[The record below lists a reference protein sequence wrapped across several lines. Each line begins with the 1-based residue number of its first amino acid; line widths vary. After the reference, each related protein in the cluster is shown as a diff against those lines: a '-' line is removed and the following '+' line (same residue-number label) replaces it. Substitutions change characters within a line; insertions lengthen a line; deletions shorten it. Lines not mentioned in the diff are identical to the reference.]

1 MTSENQPN
9 HTHIV
14 GVGMT
19 PVAENWEKSLREIAL
34 EAITAA
40 RNDAG
45 GLRPQALYV
54 ANMLAPTL
62 SGQTQLGP
70 LLADFA
76 GLREIEALSVDAA
89 GASGGMAVR
98 QAHLAIAS
106 GVFDVVMVVGVEKAT
121 EQVSSAVSAALASA
135 SDADYETIHGITP
148 AAQAGLIM
156 RRYFHEHQAPAEAL
170 AGFSLN
176 AHANAVANPYALLR
190 RRIRPED
197 YAKAP
202 MVSEPVSVMDSAPV
216 ADGAAALILARAG
229 AALEDASHPSVR
241 ILASSASTSAA
252 ALHSQRDVLA
262 LGAAAE
268 ATRRAYE
275 SAGVGPQDIDLFEL
289 HDLFSIYAALA
300 LEAAGFAERGQGWQ
314 LAQQGAI
321 ALDGSIPVSCFGG
334 SKARGDTAG
343 ATGVYQIV
351 EVAMQLQQRAGEN
364 QVTGARIGMAQCLG
378 GAGTTAVSHI
388 LTRAEVP

>member
-1 MTSENQPN
+1 
-9 HTHIV
+9 
-14 GVGMT
+14 
-19 PVAENWEKSLREIAL
+19 
-34 EAITAA
+34 
-40 RNDAG
+40 
-45 GLRPQALYV
+45 
-54 ANMLAPTL
+54 
-62 SGQTQLGP
+62 
-70 LLADFA
+70 
-76 GLREIEALSVDAA
+76 
-89 GASGGMAVR
+89 
-98 QAHLAIAS
+98 
-106 GVFDVVMVVGVEKAT
+106 
-121 EQVSSAVSAALASA
+121 
-135 SDADYETIHGITP
+135 
-148 AAQAGLIM
+148 
-156 RRYFHEHQAPAEAL
+156 
-170 AGFSLN
+170 
-176 AHANAVANPYALLR
+176 
-190 RRIRPED
+190 
-197 YAKAP
+197 